1 MNATQEKEWAKL
13 LYTKERLSQKEVAE
27 RTGKSTVTI
36 NRWVK
41 KEKWDELRTSL
52 TLTKEEQIKNL
63 YHQLSELN
71 QAISERPDGERY
83 PTAGEAD
90 TVNKLST
97 AIQKLETE
105 VGLPEIISA
114 FTGFFDWLR
123 PINLDKA
130 KEIIPLYDDYV
141 KSKLA

>member
-1 MNATQEKEWAKL
+1 MNTAQEKEWAKL

-41 KEKWDELRTSL
+41 KEKWDELRASITI
-52 TLTKEEQIKNL
+52 TKEEQIKNL
-63 YHQLSELN
+63 YRQLSELN
-71 QAISERPDGERY
+71 QTISERPEGRY
-83 PTAGEAD
+83 PTAQEAD
-90 TVNKLST
+90 TINKLSA

-105 VGLPEIISA
+105 VGLPEVISA